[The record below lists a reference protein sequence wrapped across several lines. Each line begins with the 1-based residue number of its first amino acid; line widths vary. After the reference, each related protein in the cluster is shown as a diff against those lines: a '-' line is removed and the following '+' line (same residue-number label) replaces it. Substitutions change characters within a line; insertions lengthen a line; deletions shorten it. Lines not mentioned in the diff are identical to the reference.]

1 MSQLWMRFRL
11 LGIQVTNTLRAKRKL
26 VRKYARLMGSSMT
39 NLLTVR
45 LVADVMRRR
54 GEPLLCS
61 GRVIPGDI
69 EVEK

>member
-1 MSQLWMRFRL
+1 MSQLWMRFKL
-11 LGIQVTNTLRAKRKL
+11 LGIQVTNTLRVKRKL

-54 GEPLLCS
+54 GEPLLWS